1 MLKAIFASNLI
12 INISGYI
19 WSEASAFLVFVFNL
33 ELCFSIFY
41 FLIYI
46 PYRFQVSSVL
56 IFVGDI
62 FWH

>member
-33 ELCFSIFY
+33 ELCFSIF
-41 FLIYI
+41 
-46 PYRFQVSSVL
+46 
-56 IFVGDI
+56 
-62 FWH
+62 